1 LELEVRLV
9 TPFVE
14 SAQPSGLQRVTLPDA
29 ATVSD
34 LLTSIGIRED
44 GSLVVMVNGRRVD
57 SSTALSSG
65 NRVSVMRPIGG
76 G

>member
-1 LELEVRLV
+1 MELEVRLV

-14 SAQPSGLQRVTLPDA
+14 SAQPSGLQRVTLPDP

-44 GSLVVMVNGRRVD
+44 GSLVVVVNGRRVD
-57 SSTALSSG
+57 SSKALSSG
-65 NRVSVMRPIGG
+65 DRVSVMRPIGG